1 MPMQRWGDADDVA
14 SAIEFLTSASASYIT
29 TVALPADGGV
39 TASTGQFSSGHP
51 SIVAPRS

>member
-51 SIVAPRS
+51 SIVVPRS